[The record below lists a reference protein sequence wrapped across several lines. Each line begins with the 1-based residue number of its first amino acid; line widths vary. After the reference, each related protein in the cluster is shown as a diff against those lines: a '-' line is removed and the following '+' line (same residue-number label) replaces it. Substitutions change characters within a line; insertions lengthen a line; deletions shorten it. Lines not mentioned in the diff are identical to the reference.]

1 MRAMETTIDRG
12 SRRWRAS
19 GLIAL
24 AAIVVAGLVA
34 PGYFHWKAPEIRA
47 RRLSTEAE
55 VAGAPTSPAGRIAAW
70 TRFGGDPQIHN
81 RLQAMRFSAE
91 QPWLVTHALRTPDG
105 DAGRGEVEFHG
116 IDLGDMPRELVVV
129 QGFEVRLVLPEPRV
143 LGRGPLRGDHAG
155 FVPVY
160 EPGAAVPDPRARAR
174 EILLWALEDLGRALE
189 RDVPGAR
196 FTIEIGPHASWSAVR
211 ESRAETGAR
220 APAR

>member
-1 MRAMETTIDRG
+1 MRAMETTIERG

-24 AAIVVAGLVA
+24 AGIVVAGLVA
-34 PGYFHWKAPEIRA
+34 PGYYHWKAPEIRA
-47 RRLSTEAE
+47 RRLSTEAA
-55 VAGAPTSPAGRIAAW
+55 VAGAPTSPAGRIADW

-91 QPWLVTHALRTPDG
+91 QPWLVTHAIGAPS
-105 DAGRGEVEFHG
+105 DAGRDEVEFHG
-116 IDLGDMPRELVVV
+116 IDLGDMPRELIAVD
-129 QGFEVRLVLPEPRV
+129 GLEVRLALPEPRA

-160 EPGAAVPDPRARAR
+160 AAGAAVPDPRARAR
-174 EILLWALEDLGRALE
+174 EILAWALEDLGRALE

-196 FTIEIGPHASWSAVR
+196 FTIEIGPHASWSAIR
-211 ESRAETGAR
+211 ASRAEADGPT
-220 APAR
+220 PAR